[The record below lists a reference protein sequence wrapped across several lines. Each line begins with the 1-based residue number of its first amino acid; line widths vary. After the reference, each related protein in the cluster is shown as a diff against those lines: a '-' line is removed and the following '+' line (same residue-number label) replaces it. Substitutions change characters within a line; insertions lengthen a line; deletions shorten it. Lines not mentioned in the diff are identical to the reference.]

1 MITQG
6 NSHNWMSVGMTLLVL
21 GLFAGPTLG
30 AVDMFI
36 KIDGVA
42 GESKDQSHRDWIDV
56 LSFDMS
62 VSRPIGPAAGGG
74 SAGGQAAEASDLAL
88 SKYIDKASPQLALAC
103 CDGRHIPEVTLELIN
118 TRGGNRTPYMVYKL
132 HNVLVSS
139 YSVSGDTSGD
149 PLPTEEITLNYES
162 IEWTYTEFDA
172 ANRPKKDK
180 HVSFWDF
187 VMNAF
192 R

>member
-1 MITQG
+1 MITKG
-6 NSHNWMSVGMTLLVL
+6 NSYKWMSVGMTLLVL

-30 AVDMFI
+30 AVDMFL
-36 KIDGVA
+36 KIDGVE

-62 VSRPIGPAAGGG
+62 VSRPIGPGAGGG
-74 SAGGQAAEASDLAL
+74 RAGGQAAEASDLSL
-88 SKYIDKASPQLALAC
+88 SKYIDKSSPKLVLAC

-139 YSVSGDTSGD
+139 YSVSGDTSDD

-162 IEWTYTEFDA
+162 IEWTYVEFDG
-172 ANRPKKDK
+172 ANRPKQE

-187 VMNAF
+187 VRNAF